1 MKTLKGSC
9 DLTSSIIMFRNL
21 PIVLSA
27 EQLLERAF
35 KRAKKVQIVDRNA
48 LYKKKKTII
57 SRTDSFATTVVT
69 HLEQY
74 VKKFPSVDNLH
85 SFYQDLIDIK
95 IDINK
100 LKKSL
105 GAVDWARKTCQMIY
119 SKQSRSLRKSKNL
132 DFLLQKQQEIYGRIS
147 SVVKQINNELV
158 LLAEAQNIMKKFPEV
173 HDIPTVV
180 IAGYP
185 NVGKSSILRC
195 LSSAKPK
202 IAQYP
207 FTTKE
212 IHVGHI
218 ERKEKYVIKR
228 FQIIDTPG
236 LLDRPFSKRNDIEK
250 QALSALSTLANII
263 VFVIDATETCG
274 YSSKDQLHLLS
285 QVKKMFSD
293 SSFIIVE
300 NKADLKKTDTKY
312 LKISGKTGEGID
324 NLIDEMFSLY
334 ELKE

>member
-1 MKTLKGSC
+1 M
-9 DLTSSIIMFRNL
+9 
-21 PIVLSA
+21 
-27 EQLLERAF
+27 
-35 KRAKKVQIVDRNA
+35 
-48 LYKKKKTII
+48 
-57 SRTDSFATTVVT
+57 
-69 HLEQY
+69 
-74 VKKFPSVDNLH
+74 
-85 SFYQDLIDIK
+85 
-95 IDINK
+95 
-100 LKKSL
+100 
-105 GAVDWARKTCQMIY
+105 
-119 SKQSRSLRKSKNL
+119 
-132 DFLLQKQQEIYGRIS
+132 
-147 SVVKQINNELV
+147 
-158 LLAEAQNIMKKFPEV
+158 
-173 HDIPTVV
+173 
-180 IAGYP
+180 
-185 NVGKSSILRC
+185 
-195 LSSAKPK
+195 
-202 IAQYP
+202 
-207 FTTKE
+207 
-212 IHVGHI
+212 GHI

>member
-1 MKTLKGSC
+1 
-9 DLTSSIIMFRNL
+9 
-21 PIVLSA
+21 
-27 EQLLERAF
+27 
-35 KRAKKVQIVDRNA
+35 
-48 LYKKKKTII
+48 
-57 SRTDSFATTVVT
+57 
-69 HLEQY
+69 
-74 VKKFPSVDNLH
+74 
-85 SFYQDLIDIK
+85 
-95 IDINK
+95 
-100 LKKSL
+100 
-105 GAVDWARKTCQMIY
+105 
-119 SKQSRSLRKSKNL
+119 
-132 DFLLQKQQEIYGRIS
+132 
-147 SVVKQINNELV
+147 
-158 LLAEAQNIMKKFPEV
+158 
-173 HDIPTVV
+173 
-180 IAGYP
+180 
-185 NVGKSSILRC
+185 
-195 LSSAKPK
+195 
-202 IAQYP
+202 
-207 FTTKE
+207 
-212 IHVGHI
+212 VGHI

-274 YSSKDQLHLLS
+274 YSLKDQLNLLS